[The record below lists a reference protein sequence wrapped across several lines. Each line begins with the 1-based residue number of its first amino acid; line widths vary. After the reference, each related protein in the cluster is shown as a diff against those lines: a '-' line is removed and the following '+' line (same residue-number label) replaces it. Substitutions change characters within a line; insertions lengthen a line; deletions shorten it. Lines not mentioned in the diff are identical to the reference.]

1 MIGFSKLL
9 CGTATVAEALSGPDG
24 GSPRESSADLLRF
37 GVPRGPLVVWNV
49 TAACNL
55 RCLHC
60 YGSAEA
66 VPADE
71 ELSTNE
77 GKALIDDLA
86 RLGTPVLLFSGGEP
100 LLRPDLLELVGHA
113 RLRGIR
119 PVIST
124 NGTLL
129 TRETAE
135 QMNRAGVAY
144 VGVSLDGAAE
154 NHDRL
159 RQRSG
164 AFQEALAG
172 LTHAREAGLKTG
184 LRMTVTRENLADV
197 DAVLEVVEEERVP
210 RFCLYHLV
218 YAGRGRDLAA
228 RDLSPAERRGL
239 VERLIV
245 TALEWFLRGVPCEI
259 LTTAGPADGVLVSRY
274 VETHEPERA
283 DEVRR
288 LLKLAGGCSA
298 GRKFAC
304 VGPTGEVHPCQFWT
318 HVSLGNVR
326 ERPFS
331 AMWTDTDNPL
341 LAKLRALPEHLAGS
355 RCGACRYKDQCGG
368 CRVRAEAVHGDPW
381 DDDPACYLTDEE
393 IGLVSPEVARLSRT
407 DSPSPNETRSRNP

>member
-9 CGTATVAEALSGPDG
+9 CGTAAVAEALSGPDG

-37 GVPRGPLVVWNV
+37 GVSRGPLVVWNV

-66 VPADE
+66 APADE

-135 QMNRAGVAY
+135 QMKRAGVAY

-218 YAGRGRDLAA
+218 YVGRGASLQERDVGPEERRRAVGLLIAKAVEWHLRDL
-228 RDLSPAERRGL
+228 PG
-239 VERLIV
+239 
-245 TALEWFLRGVPCEI
+245 EI
-259 LTTAGPADGVLVSRY
+259 LTADNHAANGNRTLLRRICQHRSSNDKDNLRVNRRSLQCGNIHEYIRLCETSTSRGS
-274 VETHEPERA
+274 TRP
-283 DEVRR
+283 
-288 LLKLAGGCSA
+288 S
-298 GRKFAC
+298 
-304 VGPTGEVHPCQFWT
+304 
-318 HVSLGNVR
+318 GNR
-326 ERPFS
+326 
-331 AMWTDTDNPL
+331 
-341 LAKLRALPEHLAGS
+341 KLRLQRG
-355 RCGACRYKDQCGG
+355 
-368 CRVRAEAVHGDPW
+368 
-381 DDDPACYLTDEE
+381 
-393 IGLVSPEVARLSRT
+393 
-407 DSPSPNETRSRNP
+407 